1 VRDKPRLLGS
11 IVLTSPDKLEAE
23 GWASFEH
30 PQKEGFDHFIGPYW
44 NKGSGI
50 DRVMG
55 LLVEKRHTNGHLG
68 TVHGGVVSSFADIA
82 LGSGVVH
89 ALGNLSTGCATIS
102 LNMQFLAVARE
113 GDFLTLQAE
122 VTRQSRQ
129 LIFVRGLIMNGD
141 KAIASA
147 EGIWKLLDSAG
158 KHKTPLDT

>member
-1 VRDKPRLLGS
+1 M
-11 IVLTSPDKLEAE
+11 TSPSELEAQ
-23 GWASFEH
+23 GWTSYRH
-30 PQKEGFDHFIGPYW
+30 PDKEGFDYFVGPYW
-44 NKGSGI
+44 NKGEGA

-68 TVHGGVVSSFADIA
+68 TVHGGLVSSFADIA

-89 ALGNLSTGCATIS
+89 ALGDLSRSCATIS
-102 LNMQFLAVARE
+102 LNMQFLSVARE

-129 LIFVRGLIMNGD
+129 LIFVRGLIMND
-141 KAIASA
+141 EKAIASA

-158 KHKTPLDT
+158 THKK